1 MEYHPTSCDEV
12 SGSSCL
18 SRGTLCAFS
27 NPVTTACT
35 SGLSPTSTG
44 SNPTEKPTFSDT
56 KGTAREQAACV
67 CLSVRKACST
77 GHRLCSATVVWKE
90 AHGRRARRVMSWQ
103 SLGTLA
109 RTSQAKTIVHWDRWE
124 RITGVHR
131 LWLDELLLFVN
142 LRHTS
147 RRRHTWR
154 ALGVGRGGNG
164 GRRQPQRRLPQ
175 QSHSSQ
181 SLGHW
186 AAVAVVLHHMHRSC
200 RHGRL
205 TQFFLGWNGERTCS
219 LQMRLSAISLWSLEF
234 QFIPAPCS
242 SGARRRPLL
251 ATAQKLAEGGQVSG
265 GEGTYMAH
273 QRRICISW
281 GIVSSFVCS

>member
-77 GHRLCSATVVWKE
+77 GQHRLCSATVVWKE

-147 RRRHTWR
+147 HR
-154 ALGVGRGGNG
+154 AGGTHGERWALDVVVMEGAASRSGASPSRATARN
-164 GRRQPQRRLPQ
+164 
-175 QSHSSQ
+175 
-181 SLGHW
+181 HW
-186 AAVAVVLHHMHRSC
+186 AIGLPWPSC
-200 RHGRL
+200 C
-205 TQFFLGWNGERTCS
+205 TTCIDRAGTAGS
-219 LQMRLSAISLWSLEF
+219 L
-234 QFIPAPCS
+234 
-242 SGARRRPLL
+242 
-251 ATAQKLAEGGQVSG
+251 
-265 GEGTYMAH
+265 
-273 QRRICISW
+273 
-281 GIVSSFVCS
+281 SSFWVGMGNAHARSRCG